1 MKTTVLE
8 VAPDMQATYPQCI
21 SESKS
26 SNLAQAALWSIIAI
40 AFFGIYYQQTDKT
53 TPLSNIQLL
62 LIVTC
67 MVVAVCRLFSSN
79 KLTYKPTGSSVEKHS
94 YHFSTTLKADIL
106 QCLDEGNTAHLRALK
121 NDDAGGLMVEF
132 LKSKDGTY
140 SAARLYK
147 YEPHGY
153 IAKTD
158 WVTMK

>member
-1 MKTTVLE
+1 MKTTVFE
-8 VAPDMQATYPQCI
+8 VAPDMQDAYPQCI

-26 SNLAQAALWSIIAI
+26 SNHTQAALWAIIAL
-40 AFFGIYYQQTDKT
+40 ALFAIYYQQPDKAS
-53 TPLSNIQLL
+53 PLAGVQLM
-62 LIVTC
+62 LIVAC
-67 MVVAVCRLFSSN
+67 IVVAVCRLFGSN
-79 KLTYKPTGSSVEKHS
+79 KLTYTPTGSCVEKRS

-106 QCLDEGNTAHLRALK
+106 QCLDEGNTARLRALK

-153 IAKTD
+153 IAKTS